1 MSNWRTWIVTPLF
14 GAALIGIASIAA
26 QSQRTTGPDAELKKI
41 AETFSQAW
49 AKADAKAIAAL
60 HTEEAIRLPG
70 TGPVITGRAAIEENY
85 SQALSGPWKGST
97 ITITPGQTKQLA
109 AEVAVGEGRFQ
120 ITGGTPPPG
129 IPTAGQY
136 LNTYVRQ
143 GGRWLVAASAVVYP
157 PTAAR

>member
-1 MSNWRTWIVTPLF
+1 MTNWRTRLVVPLF
-14 GAALIGIASIAA
+14 GAALIGGASIAA
-26 QSQRTTGPDAELKKI
+26 QSQQTKGPDAELKKL

-60 HTEEAIRLPG
+60 HTEDAIRLPG
-70 TGPVITGRAAIEENY
+70 TGQVIAGRAAIEENY

-97 ITITPGQTKQLA
+97 ISIIPGQTKQLA
-109 AEVAVGEGRFQ
+109 GDVYVGEGRFQ
-120 ITGGTPPPG
+120 ITGGTPPAG

-143 GGRWLVAASAVVYP
+143 GGRWALAASAVVYP
-157 PTAAR
+157 PTTR